1 MLSSMGIPGAAEL
14 LIIGMLVVVI
24 LAVLA
29 IVYFVGSGVR
39 CPNCNARLSSKGGH
53 CQRCADKE
61 AES

>member
-1 MLSSMGIPGAAEL
+1 MLSSIGVPGAAEL

-39 CPNCNARLSSKGGH
+39 CPNCNARLSSKGAH
-53 CQRCADKE
+53 CQRCGDKD
-61 AES
+61 AGS